1 MKKTDMKKHARSFT
15 NFALG
20 AVVAASCMIV
30 LPADKAAAAGGGY
43 QEIYRQDWSF
53 SGFFGQ
59 YDKAQLRRG
68 FQVYKEVCAS
78 CHGLNRVKFRNLVEE
93 GGPEFDEEAV
103 KALAAEW
110 PNQIT
115 DGPNEEGEMFER
127 PAKLSDPIR
136 GPWKNEN
143 EARSINN
150 GAYPLDLSLI
160 TRARTYEVGDP
171 WYQQIFRMGGE
182 ILTGYEESGDDYLYS
197 LLTGYAEPPEGFK
210 LGEGLSY
217 NKAYPGNQIA
227 MAQPI
232 PEGGAV
238 EYQENAGAT
247 SSLEQNSKDVT
258 AFLAWAADP
267 HLNTRKQIGWQVML
281 YLLITTVLLYLGKK
295 RIWARA
301 KKELHA

>member
-1 MKKTDMKKHARSFT
+1 MKNSNSTRLAFSLT
-15 NFALG
+15 GLALG
-20 AVVAASCMIV
+20 AAVAASSILAV
-30 LPADKAAAAGGGY
+30 PAGPAFAAGGH
-43 QEIYRQDWSF
+43 QEVHRHHWSF

-59 YDKAQLRRG
+59 YDKTQLRRG
-68 FQVYKEVCAS
+68 FQVYKEVCAA
-78 CHGLNRVKFRNLVEE
+78 CHGLDRVKFRNLVED

-103 KALAAEW
+103 KVLAAEW
-110 PNQIT
+110 ANQIT
-115 DGPNEEGEMFER
+115 DGPNEEGEMFQR
-127 PAKLSDPIR
+127 PAKLSDPIK

-160 TRARTYEVGDP
+160 ARARTYEVGDP
-171 WYQQIFRMGGE
+171 WYQQIIRMGGE
-182 ILTGYEESGDDYLYS
+182 ILTGYEENGDDYIYS
-197 LLTGYAEPPEGFK
+197 LLTGYSEPPEGFK

-232 PEGGAV
+232 PEGGGV

-247 SSLEQNSKDVT
+247 SSLEQNAEDVT

-281 YLLITTVLLYLGKK
+281 YLLITTVLLYLGKR